1 LNPPA
6 RSNGPAMGIWPLAWP
21 AILSNLL
28 LSLVGFIDTKI
39 VGSLGPPAVAAVS
52 TGNRIYFIL
61 QAMLMA
67 VTAGTTALV
76 ARTWG
81 AGNRDEAER
90 VAKASLGLCA
100 AISVGM
106 TIPAFTLSHPLASVF
121 RLEPQTI
128 DLASDFIRWLAPFQI
143 AFAVHFALGSAL
155 RAAGDTRTPLA
166 VGALTNAVNVVLVY
180 AFVYGRL
187 GMPRLGV
194 AGAAVASGIAF
205 TVGALAFVLLWWR
218 GALVLQVGPRGVWER
233 ARVRRILDI
242 GYPAAVEQLVFQSGF
257 LGFLWIVSLYGT
269 APYAAYGIGVTI
281 LAFSF
286 LVGFG
291 FQIASST
298 LVGQYLG
305 AGDPDGAMRSG
316 WRALRGAIAAQTLFG
331 LVIIATARPLAR
343 FMIADAE
350 VVRLTVVFIYILG
363 SVQPLMAVEAALGG
377 ALRGSGDT
385 RFPLFTVFCGLIG
398 ARVTLA
404 ALFAWR
410 GFSVEWIFAALIAD
424 YIVKAILLTS
434 RYRSGRWKTVLAAA
448 PRPA

>member
-1 LNPPA
+1 
-6 RSNGPAMGIWPLAWP
+6 M
-21 AILSNLL
+21 
-28 LSLVGFIDTKI
+28 
-39 VGSLGPPAVAAVS
+39 
-52 TGNRIYFIL
+52 
-61 QAMLMA
+61 M
-67 VTAGTTALV
+67 
-76 ARTWG
+76 
-81 AGNRDEAER
+81 
-90 VAKASLGLCA
+90 
-100 AISVGM
+100 
-106 TIPAFTLSHPLASVF
+106 IPAFTLSHPLASVF

-155 RAAGDTRTPLA
+155 RAAGDTRTPLW
-166 VGALTNAVNVVLVY
+166 VGALTNAVNVALVY
-180 AFVYGRL
+180 GFVNGRL
-187 GMPRLGV
+187 GMPKLGV
-194 AGAAVASGIAF
+194 AGAAVASGLAF
-205 TVGALAFVLLWWR
+205 TVGALVFVLLWWR
-218 GALVLQVGPRGVWER
+218 GALVLRVGPSGVWER
-233 ARVRRILDI
+233 ARVRRIVEI

-305 AGDPDGAMRSG
+305 AGDPEGAARSG
-316 WRALRGAIAAQTLFG
+316 WRALRGAIAAQTAFG

-343 FMIADAE
+343 FMIDDPE

-363 SVQPLMAVEAALGG
+363 SVQPLMAIEAALGG

-385 RFPLFTVFCGLIG
+385 RFPLFAVFCGLIG

-404 ALFAWR
+404 AFFAWR

-424 YIVKAILLTS
+424 YVVKAILLTR
-434 RYRSGRWKTVLAAA
+434 RYRSGRWKHVLAREPSRRAA
-448 PRPA
+448 PDATAESG